1 MPHLNK
7 INRLVLVLYLNC
19 FLANVSFANDANE
32 TIGSPPESLAAPTL
46 QLPQESHDAS
56 ESDEIY
62 LLDDFVVSAE
72 NDKGYYAANSISAT
86 RTNALV
92 KNTPINISVINEQMM
107 EDLNILND
115 QDLAKVT
122 SSVTEDPD
130 GFSLNQLRIRGFR
143 SLTQRYDLFWREIT
157 RDGYNIQRVDIV
169 KGANSLMYGQ
179 ADPGGQINSVPKMAQ
194 IGKDFANFKH
204 TAGNKDYRRSEVDFN
219 YSPSDKFALRLMG
232 VDFSR
237 DLDQLYEY
245 AEISGATLEAMY
257 RPNSR
262 TQLRAHIETIE
273 LDQNLAP
280 NMFVPTSPQATRAR
294 NNGIINNRGDMRFI
308 ANSPQDDTG
317 GGLSYTLGTYR
328 NEFPYSP
335 DAIEYIPQEI
345 IDDLELDPRYVQSAD
360 FVNKFGNVNPNE
372 VTRDMLR
379 FMYSTGI
386 SQDDRYSV
394 TGPDKFNRRQGLITT
409 ADWTQ
414 QLTDDLQFKI
424 AVNRED
430 DDRSARARDGYSAG
444 RVSSDAAVA
453 DQPNGGTAT
462 DPSVIRP
469 YEPYVETF
477 WRLQDG
483 RTQANA
489 FKSTLLWDME
499 LDNNIPILGNS
510 EHKILLGADW
520 DQLLRESK
528 MFHQVQDINALRDN
542 DGNTGGHFFTSTDIK
557 FERFFLSDGFGP
569 NTPNIG
575 FNGDND
581 NWALRD
587 RTETDIQ
594 TMSAWFAVQ
603 SSFLNERLRTLAGLR
618 YDRIS
623 TDFSL
628 NSFRFGVAES
638 FIDNQNRLNTDGD
651 RFTYED
657 VVVNI
662 NDNNNTES
670 KVSPTIGALFWL
682 TDDIAVFAN
691 YAQSIQS
698 PTSVELTPLGEIIP
712 PVFGEGYEYGIRF
725 DLLDGKINGQINAFY
740 IEKENDTIVN
750 YDFRLN
756 DIYTYAEYGDTNP
769 EIFFEDS
776 NNPGTYRLQN
786 DILPG
791 KRVPGDI
798 SRSEGLEVEFFYNPN
813 KNLSF
818 VFSYSYNNLDALR
831 IPKEVNPRFAQVW
844 GQAPHNALLIGRY
857 KFTDGALKGFSFG
870 ADQSVRSS
878 STIGEWYIE
887 DDDDAEGKGTWYEIN
902 FDPEFITSG
911 FINYQRKLGTGRS
924 APVLN
929 LGLRINNLFDNT
941 DLINRNKNAFHRG
954 ARQILISAKM
964 NF

>member
-1 MPHLNK
+1 
-7 INRLVLVLYLNC
+7 
-19 FLANVSFANDANE
+19 
-32 TIGSPPESLAAPTL
+32 
-46 QLPQESHDAS
+46 
-56 ESDEIY
+56 
-62 LLDDFVVSAE
+62 
-72 NDKGYYAANSISAT
+72 
-86 RTNALV
+86 
-92 KNTPINISVINEQMM
+92 
-107 EDLNILND
+107 
-115 QDLAKVT
+115 
-122 SSVTEDPD
+122 
-130 GFSLNQLRIRGFR
+130 
-143 SLTQRYDLFWREIT
+143 
-157 RDGYNIQRVDIV
+157 
-169 KGANSLMYGQ
+169 MYGQ

-204 TAGNKDYRRSEVDFN
+204 TAGNKDYSRSEVDFN
-219 YSPSDKFALRLMG
+219 YSPSDKFAVRLMG

-245 AEISGATLEAMY
+245 ADISGATLEAMY
-257 RPNSR
+257 RPNNK

-280 NMFVPTSPQATRAR
+280 NMFVSTSPQELRGR
-294 NNGIINNRGDMRFI
+294 NNGTINNRGDMRFI

-317 GGLSYTLGTYR
+317 GGSSYTLGTYR

-345 IDDLELDPRYVQSAD
+345 IDDLELDPRYVQSTD
-360 FVNKFGNVNPNE
+360 FANEFGNVNPNE

-379 FMYSTGI
+379 FMYSTGS

-394 TGPDKFNRRQGLITT
+394 TGPDKFNRRKGLITT

-414 QLTDDLQFKI
+414 ELTDDLQFKI

-430 DDRSARARDGYSAG
+430 DDRNALARDGYSAG
-444 RVSSDAAVA
+444 RVSSDAEEA

-462 DPSVIRP
+462 DPSVTRP

-489 FKSTLLWDME
+489 FKSTLLWDVE
-499 LDNNIPILGNS
+499 LDNDIPILGNS
-510 EHKILLGADW
+510 EHKVLLGADW
-520 DQLLRESK
+520 DQLIRESR

-542 DGNTGGHFFTSTDIK
+542 NGDPGGPFFTGTDLR

-594 TMSAWFAVQ
+594 TISAWFAVQ

-628 NSFRFGVAES
+628 NSFRFGVAEG
-638 FIDNQNRLNTDGD
+638 FIGNPNRLNTDGD
-651 RFTYED
+651 QFTYED

-662 NDNNNTES
+662 NDNNTES

-682 TDDIAVFAN
+682 TEDIAVFAN

-725 DLLDGKINGQINAFY
+725 DLLDGKINGQVNAFY

-756 DIYTYAEYGDTNP
+756 DIYTFDEFGRTNP
-769 EIFFEDS
+769 EIFFQDS
-776 NNPGTYRLQN
+776 NNPDTFRLQN

-798 SRSEGLEVEFFYNPN
+798 SRSEGLEIEFFYNPN
-813 KNLSF
+813 RNLSF
-818 VFSYSYNNLDALR
+818 VLSYSYTNLDALR
-831 IPKEVNPRFAQVW
+831 IPEEVNPRFAQVF

-857 KFTDGALKGFSFG
+857 KFTEGPLKRLTIGANQRF
-870 ADQSVRSS
+870 RSS
-878 STIGEWYIE
+878 STMGHWYIE
-887 DDDDAEGKGTWYEIN
+887 DDNDAAGEGTWYEID
-902 FDPEFITSG
+902 FDPEFVTDA
-911 FINYQRKLGTGRS
+911 FMNYQMKVGTGRKKRD
-924 APVLN
+924 LY
-929 LGLRINNLFDNT
+929 LGLRVNNLFDT
-941 DLINRNKNAFHRG
+941 TELLQRNKSAYHRPS
-954 ARQILISAKM
+954 RQYLLSASM
-964 NF
+964 RF